1 MTNKCVQEFELKFY
15 NTYLDALMDEK
26 YLLKI
31 IEVENNT
38 LPSSITIE
46 INGNLE
52 NFRLK
57 PFKRQNERG
66 TFLENV
72 YLKIS

>member
-15 NTYLDALMDEK
+15 FTYLDAVLDEK
-26 YLLKI
+26 YLKRT

-38 LPSSITIE
+38 LPNSISIE
-46 INGNLE
+46 IDGNIK

-57 PFKRQNERG
+57 PFKRAYKNAN
-66 TFLENV
+66 FIENA
-72 YLKIS
+72 YIEMK